1 MVTLLRLD
9 LMLIGSGENLR
20 GMMSYGRRIR
30 MRREMGKKRA
40 AEVEKPSKALGCEIL
55 HRRNMSAGAL
65 VFSLIH
71 LW

>member
-20 GMMSYGRRIR
+20 GMMSCGRRIR

-40 AEVEKPSKALGCEIL
+40 ETLKIHQKLW
-55 HRRNMSAGAL
+55 AGRYCNGGT
-65 VFSLIH
+65 
-71 LW
+71 